1 MLNLLSP
8 LYFPK
13 QATFLGASASV
24 GHLENALGRPPWWCR
39 PPDVRQGC
47 CVHEAWGPTLM
58 SPMGKAPWGSADT
71 GLCWDLCSSKKNPPS
86 ISTTCCLNGQSRS
99 GALAGGKDAGSGLL
113 WARGLLCACR
123 GKARGYAASRP
134 LSSQV

>member
-24 GHLENALGRPPWWCR
+24 GHLENALGWPPWWCR

-47 CVHEAWGPTLM
+47 CAHEAWGPTLM
-58 SPMGKAPWGSADT
+58 TPTGKA
-71 GLCWDLCSSKKNPPS
+71 LCQHWIMLGPLLFKKKSP
-86 ISTTCCLNGQSRS
+86 
-99 GALAGGKDAGSGLL
+99 
-113 WARGLLCACR
+113 
-123 GKARGYAASRP
+123 
-134 LSSQV
+134 